1 MWGRKKKGDPE
12 GAFTALADHGVG
24 GSGDVSPPVQPSAL
38 SMLPPVDHARSPP
51 LKELVRRRLHT
62 DMLSSFKNEPAGVVL
77 CVDNFTL
84 RLVSS
89 LYKVSQ
95 LAEENFYLVENI
107 TMKSERGEYLG
118 GVITPGIHIS
128 MEALFERAS
137 KLHRVEIARPK
148 SVIGRTTTG
157 ALQSGLLYGYSGL
170 VDSMIGRIREEL
182 GADARVVAT
191 GGLARRIAEESKAI
205 EQVVPFL
212 TLDGL
217 RILFEK
223 NRPEG

>member
-1 MWGRKKKGDPE
+1 MWGRKKKGAPE

-89 LYKVSQ
+89 LYKLS
-95 LAEENFYLVENI
+95 L
-107 TMKSERGEYLG
+107 
-118 GVITPGIHIS
+118 IHI
-128 MEALFERAS
+128 
-137 KLHRVEIARPK
+137 
-148 SVIGRTTTG
+148 
-157 ALQSGLLYGYSGL
+157 
-170 VDSMIGRIREEL
+170 
-182 GADARVVAT
+182 
-191 GGLARRIAEESKAI
+191 
-205 EQVVPFL
+205 
-212 TLDGL
+212 
-217 RILFEK
+217 
-223 NRPEG
+223 